1 MLNFDPNQVVI
12 YALIFVLGLLVGGF
26 LFTGGG
32 RKWKGRYNAEV
43 DRRKEL
49 ETRHAEAEKGW
60 REQDKAR
67 ETAERDREH
76 ERERDRERDRAAV
89 AERPVVVDRQPVA
102 PVATAASVPVIDRD
116 VTNDRTNEP
125 LLATKKPSG
134 FVDRMLGRDS
144 DGEGIKDSRDGH
156 VDRDGDGVDDR
167 RE

>member
-12 YALIFVLGLLVGGF
+12 YALVFVLGLLVGGF

-32 RKWKGRYNAEV
+32 RKWKGRFNAEV

-49 ETRHAEAEKGW
+49 ETRHVAAEKGW
-60 REQDKAR
+60 REQEKL
-67 ETAERDREH
+67 H
-76 ERERDRERDRAAV
+76 AA
-89 AERPVVVDRQPVA
+89 ALKERPVIVERAPVIA
-102 PVATAASVPVIDRD
+102 PVAAAAAVPVIDRE
-116 VTNDRTNEP
+116 VTNDRSNEP

-134 FVDRMLGRDS
+134 LVDRMLGRDT
-144 DGEGIKDSRDGH
+144 DGDGIKDSRDGH

>member
-49 ETRHAEAEKGW
+49 ETRHVAAEKDW
-60 REQDKAR
+60 REQ
-67 ETAERDREH
+67 ERLH
-76 ERERDRERDRAAV
+76 AAALKERPLVVERAAV
-89 AERPVVVDRQPVA
+89 VA
-102 PVATAASVPVIDRD
+102 PVAAAVAAPVIERE
-116 VTNDRTNEP
+116 VTNDRGNEP

-134 FVDRMLGRDS
+134 VLDRMLGRDK
-144 DGEGIKDSRDGH
+144 DGDGIVDSTQGS